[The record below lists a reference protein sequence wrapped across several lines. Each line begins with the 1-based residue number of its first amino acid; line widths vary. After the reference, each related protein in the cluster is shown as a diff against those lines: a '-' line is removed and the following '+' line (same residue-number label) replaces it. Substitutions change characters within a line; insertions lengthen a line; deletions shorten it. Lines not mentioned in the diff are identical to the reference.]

1 MKRRIAFNILIVA
14 VTIAVCGLCSSCD
27 MIKGLFNK
35 NFGDNID
42 KTAIS
47 EYADESLVKSI
58 SAIEDEVFDAMK
70 TGVTLKSVYYSDVM
84 MEISPENYAKEVIV
98 LTREDIINALAEIEL
113 EGERDGYRV
122 YENNRYSSSPLDNE
136 VSRLTGC
143 VANNA
148 LREYLKDSDIT
159 LKQLCEQ
166 EINGMTEKQEKAYA
180 ELIKKADWSRL
191 GTDTVEDYM
200 FTMWYEKRVFASDEN
215 KENAF
220 AQTVGMLEESF
231 ETETKY
237 EEYEYRVISKFDNGL
252 IFYSSFFNAEQMCSI
267 IIMTDKSIIE
277 MYTSP
282 ELLNYY
288 RAPSGK

>member
-1 MKRRIAFNILIVA
+1 MKRRIAFSILIVA
-14 VTIAVCGLCSSCD
+14 VTVAVCGLCSSCD

-113 EGERDGYRV
+113 EGERDEYRV
-122 YENNRYSSSPLDNE
+122 YEHNRYSSSPLDNE
-136 VSRLTGC
+136 VSRVTGC

-252 IFYSSFFNAEQMCSI
+252 IFYSSFFNEEQMCSI